1 MNRAR
6 PLIEDVVL
14 DVEGGSSRME
24 TAAAILF
31 YFFGLYVSKALFFWG
46 SMGGRSI
53 AWVEAGVVNAVN
65 Q

>member
-24 TAAAILF
+24 TAAAIF
-31 YFFGLYVSKALFFWG
+31 GNFFFFGL
-46 SMGGRSI
+46 
-53 AWVEAGVVNAVN
+53 
-65 Q
+65 